1 MSKNDYKIKQREYL
15 SNIIQKIKNEN
26 NYDYSFNNIGGNIKK
41 NNKEKKI
48 IKRNLKL
55 NDSLSKEI
63 QDMTP
68 KNTKSTINYEK
79 ILDKYEHPI
88 ELNSLANSNKQI
100 KATIDTNKTNNENNE
115 KNDNNEDKDII
126 NQIYNKNKIIENN
139 NNNELINNMKN
150 KICIFIEIMK
160 KYSEIF
166 NNIKNNLFL
175 SDKIKSETNEKL
187 NIKTKAKNELDKII
201 KQFNKLISNPKLS
214 EMIFMSNNIDN
225 NNINNNQNNFLENK
239 INELIKKK
247 RY

>member
-1 MSKNDYKIKQREYL
+1 MSKNDHKIKQREYL

-100 KATIDTNKTNNENNE
+100 ITTIDTNKTNNENNE

-126 NQIYNKNKIIENN
+126 NQIDNKNKIIENN

-175 SDKIKSETNEKL
+175 SDKIKSETNEKS
-187 NIKTKAKNELDKII
+187 NIE
-201 KQFNKLISNPKLS
+201 
-214 EMIFMSNNIDN
+214 
-225 NNINNNQNNFLENK
+225 
-239 INELIKKK
+239 
-247 RY
+247 